1 MAIQFTKALSQTKLL
16 QAFNNNILRFHSD
29 VIGTPTKA
37 TLNGFGM
44 TNVLLYPHPN
54 GSFYFNFKDYIT
66 AEINQN
72 NFAGEFD
79 ADFSAPGSTFQKGV
93 DAGLFMADNLEIKI
107 HFQETVLTDDVITI
121 SLNFILGV
129 EQITDRFTEKFQNNN
144 SMNILSPL
152 SDNGIAYLKFW
163 RGYPFD
169 FSTFLGFDF
178 APGTQFVLPVAGTN
192 VTIQNTNRINAI
204 YLSDGLNYLLPTT
217 QSYIDCSVEA
227 GFVIQQID
235 NACGVYV
242 KFRNKYGRWNYWLFE
257 SNHFNTRS
265 SKPLGELNNN
275 YDDVV
280 DTISPVVQIGRVA
293 DSNIK
298 VIGQRL
304 REKDKLILEEI
315 IDSPKIYYF
324 IGQPNTIPTQKD
336 WLEVSLKTTS
346 FVTQTPKKKTYNYNI
361 EFDLPNRYTQT
372 L

>member
-29 VIGTPTKA
+29 VVGTPTKA
-37 TLNGFGM
+37 TLTGFGF
-44 TNVLLYPHPN
+44 VSVLYPHPN
-54 GSFYFNFKDYIT
+54 GSFFFNFKDYIS
-66 AEINQN
+66 AEINQT
-72 NFAGEFD
+72 NFAG
-79 ADFSAPGSTFQKGV
+79 DFSAPGPTFQKGV

-107 HFQETVLTDDVITI
+107 HFQETVLTDDMITI
-121 SLNFILGV
+121 PLNFILGV
-129 EQITDRFTEKFQNNN
+129 EQITDRFTEQFQNNN

-152 SDNGIAYLKFW
+152 SDNGISYLKFW

-169 FSTFLGFDF
+169 FSTFLGFNF
-178 APGTQFVLPVAGTN
+178 ALGTQFVLPVAGTN

-204 YLSDGLNYLLPTT
+204 YLSDGVNYLIPST
-217 QSYIDCSVEA
+217 QQYLNFGNVVVE
-227 GFVIQQID
+227 QID
-235 NACGVYV
+235 GDCGIYV

-257 SNHFNTRS
+257 NGHYNTRS
-265 SKPLGELNNN
+265 SKSLGELNNN
-275 YDDVV
+275 YNDVE
-280 DTISPVVQIGRVA
+280 DSISPVVQIGRVG

-304 REKDKLILEEI
+304 RDKDKLILEEI

>member
-16 QAFNNNILRFHSD
+16 QAFNNNIIRFHSD
-29 VIGTPTKA
+29 VTGTPTKA
-37 TLNGFGM
+37 TLTGFGF
-44 TNVLLYPHPN
+44 VSVLYPNPN
-54 GSFYFNFKDYIT
+54 GIFYFNFKDYIT

-72 NFAGEFD
+72 NFAG
-79 ADFSAPGSTFQKGV
+79 DFSAPGPTFQKGV
-93 DAGLFMADNLEIKI
+93 DAGLFMSDNLEIKI

-121 SLNFILGV
+121 PLNFILGV
-129 EQITDRFTEKFQNNN
+129 EQITDRFTEQFQNNN

-152 SDNGIAYLKFW
+152 SNNGIAYLKFW

-169 FSTFLGFDF
+169 FSTFLGFNF
-178 APGTQFVLPVAGTN
+178 APGTQFVLLVAGTN
-192 VTIQNTNRINAI
+192 VTVQNTNRINAI
-204 YLSDGLNYLLPTT
+204 YLSDGINYLIPST
-217 QSYIDCSVEA
+217 QQYLDFGNVVVE
-227 GFVIQQID
+227 QID
-235 NACGVYV
+235 GACGIYV

-257 SNHFNTRS
+257 NGHYNTRS
-265 SKPLGELNNN
+265 SKSLGELNNN
-275 YDDVV
+275 YNDIE
-280 DTISPVVQIGRVA
+280 DTISPVVQIGRVG

>member
-1 MAIQFTKALSQTKLL
+1 MAIQFTKSLAPDKLL
-16 QAFNNNILRFHSD
+16 QAFNNNIIRFHSD
-29 VIGTPTKA
+29 IVGTPTKA
-37 TLNGFGM
+37 TLTGCGF
-44 TNVLLYPHPN
+44 VSVLYPHPN
-54 GSFYFNFKDYIT
+54 GSFFFNLKDYIS

-79 ADFSAPGSTFQKGV
+79 ANFSAPGSTFQKGV

-121 SLNFILGV
+121 PLNFILGV

-152 SDNGIAYLKFW
+152 SNNGIAYLKFW

-178 APGTQFVLPVAGTN
+178 ATGTQFVTVVAGTN
-192 VTIQNTNRINAI
+192 ITFQNANRINAI
-204 YLSDGLNYLLPTT
+204 YLSDGVNYLLPTT
-217 QSYIDCSVEA
+217 QQYLNFGNVVVEQKD
-227 GFVIQQID
+227 GG
-235 NACGVYV
+235 CGVYM

-257 SNHFNTRS
+257 SGNFNTRS
-265 SKPLGELNNN
+265 SKTLGELNNN
-275 YDDVV
+275 FNDVV
-280 DTISPVVQIGRVA
+280 DTISPAVQMGRVA
-293 DSNIK
+293 DSVIK
-298 VIGQRL
+298 VKGERL
-304 REKDKLILEEI
+304 QEKDKLILEEI

-346 FVTQTPKKKTYNYNI
+346 FVTLTPKKKTYNYNI